1 MELIKVAAVFFV
13 ILVVL
18 NRRFPL
24 YAGMLAGTAVT
35 LVLFAIPPAAFAGAA
50 VTALT
55 SWDTWDVVLAMYV
68 ISVLQVS
75 LDHRRHLESA
85 QRAMAG
91 LFHDQR
97 LNAALASVFIGTM
110 PAAPAVTI
118 CGRIIDDMAGE
129 HLKPAEKAACA
140 SFFRHIP
147 EGFLPTFSIILIVTS
162 LSGVSMAAFV
172 TAMLPMAAVL
182 VAVGFAVYLRRIP
195 RTVPEGAAGKAASLR
210 LLLRSL
216 WTIVA
221 IIAVILVFGLP
232 ASLAAAIVT
241 AVNFCTDRFSPA
253 EVRQALIRGFDW
265 KISVGMI
272 SIFVFKE
279 VLVTTGV
286 IHRLPDYFARLPIPT
301 FLTLALL
308 FFFGTLV
315 GSSTAAGTAF
325 TPLAFTMLPGGT
337 SLLVLLMGFSWGAA
351 QLSPTHLCMAV
362 ACEDFGVTM
371 TAFIRKTIPMVL
383 IYLVILTGYYL
394 LLTALGF

>member
-1 MELIKVAAVFFV
+1 MELIKVAVVFFV
-13 ILVVL
+13 ILAVL
-18 NRRFPL
+18 NRRLPL

-35 LVLFAIPPAAFAGAA
+35 LALFAIPPAAFAAA
-50 VTALT
+50 AAKALT
-55 SWDTWDVVLAMYV
+55 GWDTWDVVLAMYV

-75 LDHRRHLESA
+75 LDHRRHLENA

-118 CGRIIDDMAGE
+118 CGRIIDNMAGD
-129 HLKPAEKAACA
+129 HLTPAEKAACA

-162 LSGVSMAAFV
+162 LSGVPMASFV
-172 TAMLPMAAVL
+172 AVMLPMAAVL
-182 VAVGFAVYLRRIP
+182 VAIGFAVYLRRIP
-195 RTVPEGAAGKAASLR
+195 RSVPERAAGKAESLR

-216 WTIVA
+216 WTIAA
-221 IIAVILVFGLP
+221 IIAVILIFGLP
-232 ASLAAAIVT
+232 ASLATALVT
-241 AVNFCTDRFSPA
+241 AVNFRTDRFSPS
-253 EVRQALIRGFDW
+253 EVRRTLVRGFDW
-265 KISVGMI
+265 KITVGMI

-279 VLVTTGV
+279 VLVATGV
-286 IHRLPDYFARLPIPT
+286 IDRLPDYFARLPIPT

-325 TPLAFTMLPGGT
+325 TPLAFAALPGGA
-337 SLLVLLMGFSWGAA
+337 SLLVLLVGFSWGAS

-362 ACEDFGVTM
+362 ACQDFGVPM
-371 TAFIRKTIPMVL
+371 TAFIRKTILPVL
-383 IYLVILTGYYL
+383 IFLVVITGYYL
-394 LLTALGF
+394 LLTALGL

>member
-13 ILVVL
+13 ILAVL

-24 YAGMLAGTAVT
+24 YAGMLAGTVVL
-35 LVLFAIPPAAFAGAA
+35 LVLFAIPPADFAAAA
-50 VTALT
+50 VAALT

-68 ISVLQVS
+68 IAVLQVS
-75 LDHRRHLESA
+75 LDRRHHLENA

-91 LFHDQR
+91 LFHDRR

-172 TAMLPMAAVL
+172 TAMLPMAAAL

-195 RTVPEGAAGKAASLR
+195 RAEPESDAGKGESLR

-216 WTIVA
+216 WTI
-221 IIAVILVFGLP
+221 AVIIVIILLFGLP
-232 ASLAAAIVT
+232 ASLAAAIVV
-241 AVNFCTDRFSPA
+241 AVNFCTDRFSPS
-253 EVRQALIRGFDW
+253 EVRQTLIRGFDW

-286 IHRLPDYFARLPIPT
+286 ITRLPDYFARLPIPT

-325 TPLAFTMLPGGT
+325 TPLAFTMLPGGV
-337 SLLVLLMGFSWGAA
+337 SLLVLLMGYSWSAA

-371 TAFIRKTIPMVL
+371 TSFIRKTIPMVL
-383 IYLVILTGYYL
+383 IYLAVITGYYL
-394 LLTALGF
+394 LLTTLGL